1 MAERG
6 PAEAGIS
13 DIVGRR
19 AIAEKIGVS
28 DTTVSR
34 GAHTIWT
41 VRWIAAQWPAR
52 WGVVLL
58 SKIDRVAP
66 AHGVV

>member
-6 PAEAGIS
+6 PAEAGIC

-34 GAHTIWT
+34 GAHTI
-41 VRWIAAQWPAR
+41 
-52 WGVVLL
+52 
-58 SKIDRVAP
+58 
-66 AHGVV
+66 